1 MPTLG
6 PIFRFLSAPFFA
18 SGRTSAHG
26 LAFMA
31 QRGVLK
37 RLAMGSQRT
46 DLLNALIAAR
56 QADGHGKA
64 QVQELVAEA
73 VTILY
78 VCVPSRGRALTNG

>member
-6 PIFRFLSAPFFA
+6 PIFRFLPAPFFA

-31 QRGVLK
+31 QRGVLT